1 MRAGLWT
8 VPAAFVYSISVNLF
22 HANQRLML
30 IGIMP
35 LGLYMAHCG
44 FRNRVPDWLFNRW
57 THARAWYEEHF
68 TKYGSGGCLSYGKR
82 IYLIDDWP
90 GYDWCLDPRCT
101 HYRCEHGLGVMT
113 SVWAKDPE
121 MVGASIDFGQG
132 CANADCPCESFQ
144 GRQLAD
150 S

>member
-1 MRAGLWT
+1 MCSFPRGSLIPSRLESGQRLKIFMNKWLRETFGLYFAYMRAGLWT
-8 VPAAFVYSISVNLF
+8 VPAAFLYSISVNLF

-68 TKYGSGGCLSYGKR
+68 TKYGSGGC
-82 IYLIDDWP
+82 
-90 GYDWCLDPRCT
+90 
-101 HYRCEHGLGVMT
+101 
-113 SVWAKDPE
+113 
-121 MVGASIDFGQG
+121 
-132 CANADCPCESFQ
+132 
-144 GRQLAD
+144 
-150 S
+150 